1 MLFPLNDLRNIFG
14 SGKHE
19 AQAIISDIESQA
31 YRNRLAKIFST
42 DLAVAPNKAS
52 KISAKSYSMILNLRA
67 RCIKAPGLPR
77 GHSEDVTLVVIF
89 MWH

>member
-1 MLFPLNDLRNIFG
+1 AADNVLLVCKLRTALKHPTH
-14 SGKHE
+14 GKHE

-67 RCIKAPGLPR
+67 RCIKVP
-77 GHSEDVTLVVIF
+77 S
-89 MWH
+89 